1 MPRLASPFTASGAWF
16 RGNLH
21 VHTTNSDGSMPPEK
35 LVAHYEHAG
44 WDFLA
49 LTDHWTVSRVDQDRF
64 PHLTVIPGIEVNTA
78 PRSTPAGTNYHIVGL
93 DMEADV
99 PRKEGLMGTA
109 GAQWLVD
116 AIREQGGVAI
126 VAHPYWSGL
135 TVADVEGLRDHLG
148 LEVYNADTEVHIGR
162 GNSQVLWDD
171 LLTRGRM
178 PLGVAVDDSHRPGQD
193 SLRAWTVVRAPDRDA
208 GVDHGGPAGGA
219 LLRLLRAGDPGR
231 HLGAPGR
238 RRPRRR
244 RRAGGGDGHRAL
256 QPGPLDHPGGQRHQR
271 GPAQRR
277 ALRDGPPRPA
287 PRPRR
292 DGRRAPPAS
301 PPGRS
306 DRRRPAHRGRS
317 SPSPGRR
324 PTPGCR

>member
-1 MPRLASPFTASGAWF
+1 
-16 RGNLH
+16 
-21 VHTTNSDGSMPPEK
+21 
-35 LVAHYEHAG
+35 
-44 WDFLA
+44 
-49 LTDHWTVSRVDQDRF
+49 
-64 PHLTVIPGIEVNTA
+64 
-78 PRSTPAGTNYHIVGL
+78 
-93 DMEADV
+93 
-99 PRKEGLMGTA
+99 MGTA

-193 SLRAWTVVRAPDRDA
+193 SLRAWTVVRAPDRT
-208 GVDHGGPAGGA
+208 PASIMGA
-219 LLRLLRAGDPGR
+219 LRAGHFYASCGPEILDVTWEPQE
-231 HLGAPGR
+231 
-238 RRPRRR
+238 
-244 RRAGGGDGHRAL
+244 GGGPPAQTSRRGARSPCAAAR
-256 QPGPLDHPGGQRHQR
+256 PARSPWWPTPPR

-301 PPGRS
+301 PPGRG
-306 DRRRPAHRGRS
+306 DRRRPAHRGVFTLTGAETYARVQVEDERGAW
-317 SPSPGRR
+317 PG
-324 PTPGCR
+324 PTPSSCPPRRGDLVSAGAIVSAHE